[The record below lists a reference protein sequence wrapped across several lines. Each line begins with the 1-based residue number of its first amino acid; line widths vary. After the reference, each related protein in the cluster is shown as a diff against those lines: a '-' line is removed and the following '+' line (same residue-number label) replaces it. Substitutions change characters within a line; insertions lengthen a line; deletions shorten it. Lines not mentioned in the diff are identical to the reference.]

1 MNKISVKEN
10 ITNEKDVKKIK
21 VQKLTR
27 VKNDNIL
34 ELLKG
39 LVVQVEAWV
48 SSQVQF
54 LKLGRQILW

>member
-1 MNKISVKEN
+1 MGNY
-10 ITNEKDVKKIK
+10 D
-21 VQKLTR
+21 
-27 VKNDNIL
+27 IL
-34 ELLKG
+34 ELLEG